1 MLSKKDI
8 IEIHGKIMIDLLV
21 MIHKSEKIANLLNIK
36 IIVYNGI
43 NMLNHI
49 FNMNVIYDTP
59 RDILFHNCQ
68 KGCFCYLEYIEQA
81 VDKQI
86 VQNLDFSTIYSFV
99 YRQTINF
106 LNTSATMK
114 NPSICNL
121 LNLLRKN
128 MDVLILMNM
137 DLSLKTLITICDCYL
152 INFAKLFYKIGKES
166 SDIYYTL
173 MGVILNKMVKSAYT
187 ENYYFAFLDA
197 YYTNIYKLKNKNLL
211 PTTEQL
217 KDNVMLALIQDI
229 HIEAEKDVKKM
240 VKDLFIIEQ

>member
-8 IEIHGKIMIDLLV
+8 IEIHGKIMTDLLI
-21 MIHKSEKIANLLNIK
+21 MIHKSEKTVALPNIN

-59 RDILFHNCQ
+59 RDIVFHNCQ

-106 LNTSATMK
+106 LNTANTIK
-114 NPSICNL
+114 NPAICNL
-121 LNLLRKN
+121 LNLLQKN
-128 MDVLILMNM
+128 MEVLILMNVGVSM
-137 DLSLKTLITICDCYL
+137 ETLIRLCDCFL
-152 INFAKLFYKIGKES
+152 INFAKLFYKLNNN

-173 MGVILNKMVKSAYT
+173 MTVLLKKMASNHEK
-187 ENYYFAFLDA
+187 YYFVFLDA
-197 YYTNIYKLKNKNLL
+197 YYTTIYKLKTKNSL
-211 PTTEQL
+211 PSTYHL
-217 KDNVMLALIQDI
+217 KEAVMFAMIQDI
-229 HIEAEKDVKKM
+229 SIAEEKDIKKM
-240 VKDLFIIEQ
+240 VKDLFAIEP